1 MTTTITQHINEE
13 LLKFQDALKDH
24 NLYEPV
30 KYILQ
35 LDGKRIRP
43 TLLLQSVEAFGG
55 NAEDAIPLALTVEV
69 FHNFT
74 LLHDDIMDKSDLRRG
89 KPTVHKKWDEN
100 AAILSGDVMLILAYQ
115 LIEKVP
121 TQHQPKILKAF
132 NKMAVWLCEGQQDDM
147 DFEKR
152 ELVDLPEY
160 LEMIKNKTS
169 VLLAFCLEAAAI
181 LSNTDEE
188 TRENIYRYGIN
199 LGLAFQLQDDYLD
212 LYPKSIQMGKKIG
225 GDILNRKKALPLL
238 LGLKSSK
245 KEEIIE
251 LLSQPNNEET
261 VDKTIAL
268 FKEANIQQACEQ
280 LIEEY
285 YEKANQHLNQIKGYP
300 TTIFNNFTQQ
310 LKAREK

>member
-1 MTTTITQHINEE
+1 MTTTITQQINEE
-13 LLKFQDALKDH
+13 LVKFQESLKDH
-24 NLYEPV
+24 NLYAPV

-43 TLLLQSVEAFGG
+43 ALLLQTVEAFGG
-55 NAEDAIPLALTVEV
+55 NTDDAIPLALAVEV

-115 LIEKVP
+115 LIEDLP
-121 TQHQPKILKAF
+121 IQHQPKILKAF

-152 ELVDLPEY
+152 DFVDLPEY

-169 VLLAFCLEAAAI
+169 VLLAFCLKAGAI
-181 LSNTDEE
+181 LSNADE
-188 TRENIYRYGIN
+188 TSTKNIYQYGLN

-212 LYPKSIQMGKKIG
+212 LYPKSVGMGKVVG

-238 LGLKSSK
+238 LGLKSEN
-245 KEEIIE
+245 KEEIISI
-251 LLSQPNNEET
+251 LNAPNNEET
-261 VDKTIAL
+261 VSNTIKA
-268 FKEANIQQACEQ
+268 FEKVNIKESCEK
-280 LIEEY
+280 LINEY
-285 YEKANQHLNQIKGYP
+285 YTEADKYLSQINDYP
-300 TTIFNNFTQQ
+300 TEIFNNFTRL
-310 LKAREK
+310 LKGREK